1 MNFNSIKSAFILV
14 SASVLASC
22 GNTNPAGQQMAPPP
36 MPVTTFTVSKEVV
49 TTTDRYPGVVVPLN
63 EVELR
68 AEVGGYITAIYVQD
82 GQQVTKGQKLYE
94 IDRTNYQSAYNS
106 AKANLEV
113 AKANHARAE
122 KDAQRYT
129 SLAEKQAIA
138 QQRVDYALT
147 DLANAAS
154 QIAAAQ
160 ASLVTAQANL
170 TRSVIVSPLTGTIG
184 ISQVK
189 LGALVSPGSTLLN
202 TVSTNNPMAVDIAVN
217 QKDIQRFLE
226 LQKNPGQSISDSI
239 FSIEQ
244 NGNHYSLNG
253 KIVAIDRA
261 VDSGT
266 GTIKVRISYENP
278 TGLLVSGM
286 TCNVNVL
293 NKAKEAQLVIPHKAV
308 SEQLGKYSVFVVGD
322 SSKVEQRIV
331 SLGSE
336 AQGSIVITDG
346 LKEGEVI
353 VSEGIMKLRPGAVV
367 QASNEGGNGASAN
380 AAPVTATN

>member
-1 MNFNSIKSAFILV
+1 MDFNSIKSFLIVFSFAALT
-14 SASVLASC
+14 SSC
-22 GNTNPAGQQMAPPP
+22 GNTNPATQQVAPPP
-36 MPVTTFTVSKEVV
+36 MPVTTYTVSKQEV
-49 TTTDRYPGVVVPLN
+49 TTVDKYPGVIVPIN

-82 GQQVTKGQKLYE
+82 GQKVTKGQKLYE

-106 AKANLEV
+106 ALANLEV

-129 SLAEKQAIA
+129 ALAEKEAIA
-138 QQRVDYALT
+138 KQRVDYALT
-147 DLANAAS
+147 DLANATS

-160 ASLVTAQANL
+160 ANLTTAQANL
-170 TRSVIVSPLTGTIG
+170 NRSVIVSPLTGIIG

-202 TVSTNNPMAVDIAVN
+202 TVSTIHPIAVDINVN
-217 QKDIQRFLE
+217 QKDIQRFLD
-226 LQKNPGQSISDSI
+226 LQKNPGQSINDSI

-244 NGNHYSLNG
+244 NGQTHAING
-253 KIVAIDRA
+253 NIFAIDRA

-266 GTIKVRISYENP
+266 GTIKVRISFTNLDEMF
-278 TGLLVSGM
+278 VSGM
-286 TCNVNVL
+286 TCNLNVL
-293 NKAKEAQLVIPHKAV
+293 NKAREAQLVIPHKAV
-308 SEQLGKYSVFVVGD
+308 SEQLGKYSVYVVGD

-336 AQGSIVITDG
+336 TQGNIVITEG

-367 QASNEGGNGASAN
+367 QATNGSTPAN
-380 AAPVTATN
+380 

>member
-1 MNFNSIKSAFILV
+1 MNFNSIKSAFILI
-14 SASVLASC
+14 SSIVLASC
-22 GNTNPAGQQMAPPP
+22 GNTNPTSQQAAPPP
-36 MPVTTFTVSKEVV
+36 MPVTTYTVVKEEV
-49 TTTDRYPGVVVPLN
+49 TTTDKYPGVVVPLN

-82 GQQVTKGQKLYE
+82 GQKVSKGQKLYE

-129 SLAEKQAIA
+129 SLAEKEAIA
-138 QQRVDYALT
+138 IQRVDYALT

-160 ASLVTAQANL
+160 ANLTTAQANL
-170 TRSVIVSPLTGTIG
+170 NRSVIVSPLTGTIG

-189 LGALVSPGSTLLN
+189 LGALISPGSTLLN
-202 TVSTNNPMAVDIAVN
+202 TVSTNDPMAVDIAVN
-217 QKDIQRFLE
+217 QKDIQRFIE
-226 LQKNPGQSISDSI
+226 LQKKPSQSISDSI

-244 NGNHYSLNG
+244 NGNSYALKG
-253 KIVAIDRA
+253 KIVVVDRA
-261 VDSGT
+261 VDPGT
-266 GTIKVRISYENP
+266 GTIKVRISYPNP
-278 TGLLVSGM
+278 SGLLVSGM

-293 NKAKEAQLVIPHKAV
+293 NKAEVPQIVIPHKAV
-308 SEQLGKYSVFVVGD
+308 SEQLGKYSVYVVGD

-331 SLGSE
+331 TLGSE
-336 AQGSIVITDG
+336 TQGNIVITNG

-367 QASNEGGNGASAN
+367 QATNEGSASASTSS
-380 AAPVTATN
+380 AAN

>member
-1 MNFNSIKSAFILV
+1 MDFNSIKSFLIVFSFAALT
-14 SASVLASC
+14 SSC
-22 GNTNPAGQQMAPPP
+22 GNTNPATQQAAPPP
-36 MPVTTFTVSKEVV
+36 MPVTTYTVSKQEV
-49 TTTDRYPGVVVPLN
+49 TTVDKYPGVIVPIN

-82 GQQVTKGQKLYE
+82 GQKVTKGHKLYE

-106 AKANLEV
+106 ALANLEV

-129 SLAEKQAIA
+129 ALAEKEAVA
-138 QQRVDYALT
+138 KQRVDYALT

-160 ASLVTAQANL
+160 ANLTTAQANL
-170 TRSVIVSPLTGTIG
+170 NRSVIVSPLTGIIG

-202 TVSTNNPMAVDIAVN
+202 TVSTIHPIAVDINVN
-217 QKDIQRFLE
+217 QKDIQRFLD
-226 LQKNPGQSISDSI
+226 LQKNPGQSINDSI

-244 NGNHYSLNG
+244 NGQTHAING
-253 KIVAIDRA
+253 NIFAIDRA

-266 GTIKVRISYENP
+266 GTIKVRISFTNLDEMF
-278 TGLLVSGM
+278 VSGM
-286 TCNVNVL
+286 TCNLNVL
-293 NKAKEAQLVIPHKAV
+293 NKAPEAQLVIPHKAV
-308 SEQLGKYSVFVVGD
+308 SEQLGKYSVYVVGD

-336 AQGSIVITDG
+336 TQGNIVITEG

-367 QASNEGGNGASAN
+367 QATNGSTPAN
-380 AAPVTATN
+380 

>member
-1 MNFNSIKSAFILV
+1 MNFNSIKSAFILI
-14 SASVLASC
+14 SSIVLASC
-22 GNTNPAGQQMAPPP
+22 GNTNPTSQQAAPPP
-36 MPVTTFTVSKEVV
+36 MPVTTYTVVKEEV
-49 TTTDRYPGVVVPLN
+49 TTIDKYPGVVVPLN

-82 GQQVTKGQKLYE
+82 GQKVSKGQKLYE

-129 SLAEKQAIA
+129 SLAEKEAIA
-138 QQRVDYALT
+138 IQRVDYALT

-160 ASLVTAQANL
+160 ANLTTAQANL
-170 TRSVIVSPLTGTIG
+170 NRSVIVSPLTGTIG

-189 LGALVSPGSTLLN
+189 LGALISPGSTLLN
-202 TVSTNNPMAVDIAVN
+202 TVSTNDPMAVDIAVN
-217 QKDIQRFLE
+217 QKDIQRFIE
-226 LQKNPGQSISDSI
+226 LQKKPSQSISDSI

-244 NGNHYSLNG
+244 NGNSYALNG
-253 KIVAIDRA
+253 KIVVVDRA
-261 VDSGT
+261 VDPGT
-266 GTIKVRISYENP
+266 GTIKVRISYPNP
-278 TGLLVSGM
+278 SGLLVSGM

-293 NKAKEAQLVIPHKAV
+293 NKAEVPQIVIPHKAV
-308 SEQLGKYSVFVVGD
+308 SEQLGKYSVYVVGD

-331 SLGSE
+331 TLGSE
-336 AQGSIVITDG
+336 TQGNIVITNG

-367 QASNEGGNGASAN
+367 QATNEGSASASTSS
-380 AAPVTATN
+380 AAN

>member
-1 MNFNSIKSAFILV
+1 MDFNSIKSFLIVFSFAALT
-14 SASVLASC
+14 SSC
-22 GNTNPAGQQMAPPP
+22 GNTNPATQQAAPPP
-36 MPVTTFTVSKEVV
+36 MPVTTYTVSKQEV
-49 TTTDRYPGVVVPLN
+49 TTVDKYPGVIVPIN

-82 GQQVTKGQKLYE
+82 GQKVTKGQKLYE

-106 AKANLEV
+106 ALANLEV

-129 SLAEKQAIA
+129 ALAEKEAVA
-138 QQRVDYALT
+138 KQRVDYALT

-160 ASLVTAQANL
+160 ANLTTAQANL
-170 TRSVIVSPLTGTIG
+170 NRSVIVSPLTGIIG

-202 TVSTNNPMAVDIAVN
+202 TVSTIHPIAVDINVN
-217 QKDIQRFLE
+217 QKDIQRFLD
-226 LQKNPGQSISDSI
+226 LQKNPGQSINDSI

-244 NGNHYSLNG
+244 NGQTHAING
-253 KIVAIDRA
+253 NIFAIDRA

-266 GTIKVRISYENP
+266 GTIKVRISFTNLDEMF
-278 TGLLVSGM
+278 VSGM
-286 TCNVNVL
+286 TCNLNVL
-293 NKAKEAQLVIPHKAV
+293 NKAPEAQLVIPHKAV
-308 SEQLGKYSVFVVGD
+308 SEQLGKYSVYVVGD

-336 AQGSIVITDG
+336 TQGNIVITEG

-367 QASNEGGNGASAN
+367 QATNGSTPAK
-380 AAPVTATN
+380 